1 MENYGDQLPK
11 KTPTELLDDNSHA
24 TYLLWKENR
33 PSPEASLANWFLMW
47 GLQSDKQKLWQRRR
61 TKWFHRWGLQN
72 DNQKLWQRDITNW
85 FLKSLLEHDD
95 ASDERS
101 PEGCS
106 QCSRKAHQMHQSDD
120 SRHPHGS
127 LLAFLFLHYFSQLHR
142 VQNQPCCRTRHHH
155 SQVCKP
161 PHHSTKPNLKSP
173 TKFSEVLSKNLPKP
187 QPHFLSTFTTY
198 WAPNVCVITKWAM
211 ANSAQGLKDKSDL
224 PRMVFFMHT
233 TQSLPLTREQISLKY
248 VTQKWRWPI
257 LLKVWR
263 KNLCDQESFFNW
275 YPYSNFFQRH
285 MHSTTKNV

>member
-161 PHHSTKPNLKSP
+161 PHHSTKPNPKSP
-173 TKFSEVLSKNLPKP
+173 TKFSEVLPTNLPNP
-187 QPHFLSTFTTY
+187 QPHLLSNFTTLLGSKCMRNHEMGDGQFCSRFEGQI
-198 WAPNVCVITKWAM
+198 WSTKNGFLHAHNPISSTHTRANLTQICNPKMAM
-211 ANSAQGLKDKSDL
+211 ANSAKGLKEESVW
-224 PRMVFFMHT
+224 PR
-233 TQSLPLTREQISLKY
+233 K
-248 VTQKWRWPI
+248 
-257 LLKVWR
+257 
-263 KNLCDQESFFNW
+263 
-275 YPYSNFFQRH
+275 FFQLIPVFQLLPASH
-285 MHSTTKNV
+285 ALNN

>member
-173 TKFSEVLSKNLPKP
+173 TKFSEVLPTNLPNP
-187 QPHFLSTFTTY
+187 QPHLLSNFTTY

-224 PRMVFFMHT
+224 PRMILFTHT
-233 TQSLPLTREQISLKY
+233 HNPISSTHTRANLTQICNPKMAMANSAKGLKEES
-248 VTQKWRWPI
+248 VWP
-257 LLKVWR
+257 R
-263 KNLCDQESFFNW
+263 K
-275 YPYSNFFQRH
+275 FFQLIPVFQLLPASH
-285 MHSTTKNV
+285 ALNN